1 MREKTRIAHR
11 YLGFFMAGILA
22 VYALSGIVLIFRDSD
37 TFTIEKTQEVIVPEG
52 TSLNQLGQVLH
63 IKRLKIER
71 KKSGI
76 VYFKEGE
83 YNMTSRKANFA
94 TRELP
99 YVLDKM
105 THFHK
110 AKTGD
115 PLFFLNILFGLSLL
129 FFVVSAFGMF
139 IPGTAVFKKGMF
151 FALGGIVV
159 ALVLLFI

>member
-1 MREKTRIAHR
+1 
-11 YLGFFMAGILA
+11 MAGILA
-22 VYALSGIVLIFRDSD
+22 IYALSGIVLIFRDSD
-37 TFTIEKTQEVIVPEG
+37 AFTFEKRHEVFVPKG
-52 TSLNQLGQVLH
+52 TPLNQLGEVLQ
-63 IKRLKIER
+63 IKRLEIER
-71 KKSGI
+71 NEDGI
-76 VYFKEGE
+76 FFFKEGE
-83 YNMTSRKANFA
+83 YNMTSGKANFA

-110 AKTGD
+110 AKSGD

-129 FFVVSAFGMF
+129 FFVVSAFWMF
-139 IPGTAVFKKGMF
+139 MPGTTLFKKGIF